1 MGLEEGCKHQ
11 GLHSHELDEDVEG
24 GAGGVLE
31 RVSHS
36 VTDDGSLVGVGSL
49 ASQGA
54 RVLRGLSL
62 RTVTYI
68 QSAVRC
74 KLAAMR
80 GKAAWRS
87 PRSLSEIAALQSLLS
102 GCLSR
107 LQDPLPKQHPLQLRG
122 LGARTSWRPCSLQPH
137 HHSIKALKSNNL
149 YPVA

>member
-68 QSAVRC
+68 QSAVLCR
-74 KLAAMR
+74 LAAMSSQSD
-80 GKAAWRS
+80 KAAWRC

-107 LQDPLPKQHPLQLRG
+107 L
-122 LGARTSWRPCSLQPH
+122 
-137 HHSIKALKSNNL
+137 
-149 YPVA
+149 